1 MVETKSTNMP
11 KVSII
16 VPVYNVEAY
25 IHRCIDSILAQTFT
39 DWELLLIDD
48 GSPDRSGE
56 ICDEYAQK
64 DKRIRVFHKNNGGVS
79 SARNLGLN
87 NACGDWTTFVDSD
100 DFLDRTSLSKMFG
113 LTNHYDSDLF
123 CFKYRISNGVKCNKS
138 LNDCELEKTTVSKIS
153 KDTMIKDILTY
164 QTNCG
169 PFAKL
174 FRTEKLKKHSF
185 DETLKIGEDLLLNL
199 TYISDLQKSIIYSE
213 TSVYNYFMNTQSV
226 MHSKNL
232 TGEYAMLSKK
242 VARFFASDTIY
253 AKHINIFKMI
263 NLFQSYATRCKCP
276 SYTDTELM
284 RSWNNEVL
292 TQDINPILF
301 QFMKDSRVTYLLA
314 WGRLKFK
321 YIKHHVKV
329 VLLKI
334 V

>member
-1 MVETKSTNMP
+1 MP

-16 VPVYNVEAY
+16 VPVYKVETY
-25 IHRCIDSILAQTFT
+25 LHRCIDSIFAQTFT

-64 DKRIRVFHKNNGGVS
+64 DKRIRVFHKKNGGVS

-100 DFLDRTSLSKMFG
+100 DFLDSTSLSKMLD
-113 LTNHYDSDLF
+113 LTKHYDSDLF
-123 CFKYRISNGVKCNKS
+123 CFKFRISNGLKCDTF
-138 LNDCELEKTTVSKIS
+138 LNDSDLEKTAISKIS
-153 KDTMIKDILTY
+153 KDTMIKKILTY

-169 PFAKL
+169 PCAKL
-174 FRTEKLKKHSF
+174 FKTEKLKNYSF
-185 DETLKIGEDLLLNL
+185 DETLRIGEDLLLNL
-199 TYISDLQKSIIYSE
+199 SYISDLPKSIIYSE
-213 TSVYNYFMNTQSV
+213 TSVYNYFMNPQSV

-232 TGEYAMLSKK
+232 TGEYAMLSEK

-263 NLFQSYATRCKCP
+263 NLFQSYATICKCP

-292 TQDINPILF
+292 TQDINPVLF

-321 YIKHHVKV
+321 YIKHQVKV

>member
-1 MVETKSTNMP
+1 MP

-25 IHRCIDSILAQTFT
+25 LHRCIDSILAQTFT

-56 ICDEYAQK
+56 ICDEYALK
-64 DKRIRVFHKNNGGVS
+64 DKRIRVFHKKNGGVS
-79 SARNLGLN
+79 SARNFGLN

-100 DFLDRTSLSKMFG
+100 DFLDRTSLSKMLD

-123 CFKYRISNGVKCNKS
+123 CFKFRISNGLKCDTF
-138 LNDCELEKTTVSKIS
+138 LNDSDLEKTAISKIS
-153 KDTMIKDILTY
+153 KDTMIKKILTY

-169 PFAKL
+169 PCAKL
-174 FRTEKLKKHSF
+174 FRTEKLKKHRF
-185 DETLKIGEDLLLNL
+185 DETLRIGEDLLLNIS
-199 TYISDLQKSIIYSE
+199 YISNLQKPIIQSNVC
-213 TSVYNYFMNTQSV
+213 VYNYYMNPQSV

-232 TGEYAMLSKK
+232 TGEYAMLSEK
-242 VARFFASDTIY
+242 VARFFASDAIY

-321 YIKHHVKV
+321 YIKHQVKV

>member
-1 MVETKSTNMP
+1 MP

-25 IHRCIDSILAQTFT
+25 LHRCIDSILAQTFT

-100 DFLDRTSLSKMFG
+100 DFLDRTSLSKMFS

-123 CFKYRISNGVKCNKS
+123 CFKFRISNGLKCDKL
-138 LNDCELEKTTVSKIS
+138 LNDSDLEKTTISQIS
-153 KDTMIKDILTY
+153 KDTMIKKILTY
-164 QTNCG
+164 QTDCG
-169 PFAKL
+169 PCAKL
-174 FRTEKLKKHSF
+174 FRTEKLKLYRF
-185 DETLKIGEDLLLNL
+185 DETLRIGEDLLLNL
-199 TYISDLQKSIIYSE
+199 SYICDEQKPIIYSE

-232 TGEYAMLSKK
+232 TVEYAMLSEK
-242 VARFFASDTIY
+242 VARFFDSDTIY

-276 SYTDTELM
+276 SYADTELM

-292 TQDINPILF
+292 IQDINPILF
-301 QFMKDSRVTYLLA
+301 QFMKDAKVAYLLA
-314 WGRLKFK
+314 WSRLKFK
-321 YIKHHVKV
+321 YIKHQVKV
-329 VLLKI
+329 TLLKI

>member
-1 MVETKSTNMP
+1 MP

-16 VPVYNVEAY
+16 VPVYKAEAY
-25 IHRCIDSILAQTFT
+25 LHRCVDSILAQTFT
-39 DWELLLIDD
+39 DFELLLIDD
-48 GSPDRSGE
+48 GSPDKSGE
-56 ICDEYAQK
+56 ICDVYAQK
-64 DKRIRVFHKNNGGVS
+64 DNRVRVIHKENGGVS
-79 SARNLGLN
+79 SARNIGLN

-100 DFLDRTSLSKMFG
+100 DFLDISSLEIMYE
-113 LTNHYDSDLF
+113 LTNRYDSDLY
-123 CFKYRISNGVKCNKS
+123 CFKYRITNEYNIGTNKQEYQNSTICNM
-138 LNDCELEKTTVSKIS
+138 S
-153 KDTMIKDILTY
+153 KDSMIKKILTY

-169 PFAKL
+169 PYSKL
-174 FRTEKLKKHSF
+174 FRTEKLKKHRF
-185 DETLKIGEDLLLNL
+185 DETLRIGEDLLLNIS
-199 TYISDLQKSIIYSE
+199 YISNLQKPIIQSNVC
-213 TSVYNYFMNTQSV
+213 VYNYYMNPQSV

-232 TGEYAMLSKK
+232 TGEYAMLSEK
-242 VARFFASDTIY
+242 VARFFASDAIY

-321 YIKHHVKV
+321 YIKHQVKV

>member
-1 MVETKSTNMP
+1 MP

-16 VPVYNVEAY
+16 VPVYKAEAY
-25 IHRCIDSILAQTFT
+25 LHRCVDSILAQTFT
-39 DWELLLIDD
+39 DFELLLIDD
-48 GSPDRSGE
+48 GSPDKSGE
-56 ICDEYAQK
+56 ICDVYAQK
-64 DKRIRVFHKNNGGVS
+64 DNRVRVIHKENGGVS
-79 SARNLGLN
+79 SARNIGLN

-100 DFLDRTSLSKMFG
+100 DFLDISSLEIMYE
-113 LTNHYDSDLF
+113 LTNRYDSDLY
-123 CFKYRISNGVKCNKS
+123 CFKYRITNEYNIGTNKQEYQNSTICNM
-138 LNDCELEKTTVSKIS
+138 S
-153 KDTMIKDILTY
+153 KDSMIKKILTY

-169 PFAKL
+169 PWAKL
-174 FRTEKLKKHSF
+174 FKTEKLKNYSF
-185 DETLKIGEDLLLNL
+185 DETLRIGEDLLLNL
-199 TYISDLQKSIIYSE
+199 SYISDLQKSIIYSE

-226 MHSKNL
+226 MHSKKL
-232 TGEYAMLSKK
+232 TGEYAMLSEK
-242 VARFFASDTIY
+242 VARFFASDAIY

-314 WGRLKFK
+314 WSRLKFK
-321 YIKHHVKV
+321 YLKHQVKV

>member
-1 MVETKSTNMP
+1 MP

-16 VPVYNVEAY
+16 VPVYKVETY
-25 IHRCIDSILAQTFT
+25 LHRCIDSIFAQTFT

-64 DKRIRVFHKNNGGVS
+64 DKRIRVFHKKNGGVS

-100 DFLDRTSLSKMFG
+100 DFLDSTSLSKMLD
-113 LTNHYDSDLF
+113 LTKHYDSDLF
-123 CFKYRISNGVKCNKS
+123 CFKFRISNGLKCDTF
-138 LNDCELEKTTVSKIS
+138 LNDSDLEKTAISKIS
-153 KDTMIKDILTY
+153 KDTMIKKILTY

-169 PFAKL
+169 PWAKL
-174 FRTEKLKKHSF
+174 FKTEKLKKHRF
-185 DETLKIGEDLLLNL
+185 DETLRIGEDLLLNIS
-199 TYISDLQKSIIYSE
+199 YISNLQKPIIQSNVC
-213 TSVYNYFMNTQSV
+213 VYNYYMNPQSV

-232 TGEYAMLSKK
+232 TGEYAMLSEK
-242 VARFFASDTIY
+242 VARFFASDAIY

-321 YIKHHVKV
+321 YIKHQVKV

>member
-1 MVETKSTNMP
+1 MP

-25 IHRCIDSILAQTFT
+25 LHRCIDSILAQTFT

-100 DFLDRTSLSKMFG
+100 DFLDRTSLSKMFS

-123 CFKYRISNGVKCNKS
+123 CFIFRISNGLKCDKL
-138 LNDCELEKTTVSKIS
+138 LNDSDLEKTTISQIS
-153 KDTMIKDILTY
+153 KDTMIKKILTY
-164 QTNCG
+164 QTDCG
-169 PFAKL
+169 PCAKL
-174 FRTEKLKKHSF
+174 FRTEKLKLYRF
-185 DETLKIGEDLLLNL
+185 DETLRIGEDLLLNL
-199 TYISDLQKSIIYSE
+199 SYICDEQKPIIYSE

-232 TGEYAMLSKK
+232 TVEYAMLSEK
-242 VARFFASDTIY
+242 VARFFDSDTIY

-276 SYTDTELM
+276 SYADTELM

-292 TQDINPILF
+292 IQDINPILF
-301 QFMKDSRVTYLLA
+301 QFMKDAKVAYLLA
-314 WGRLKFK
+314 WSRLKFK
-321 YIKHHVKV
+321 YIKHQVKV
-329 VLLKI
+329 TLLKI

>member
-1 MVETKSTNMP
+1 MP

-16 VPVYNVEAY
+16 VPVYKAEAY
-25 IHRCIDSILAQTFT
+25 LHRCVDSILAQTFT
-39 DWELLLIDD
+39 DFELLLIDD
-48 GSPDRSGE
+48 GSPDKSGE
-56 ICDEYAQK
+56 ICDVYAQK
-64 DKRIRVFHKNNGGVS
+64 DNRVRVIHKENGGVS
-79 SARNLGLN
+79 SARNIGLN

-100 DFLDRTSLSKMFG
+100 DFLDISSLEIMYE
-113 LTNHYDSDLF
+113 LTNRYDSDLY
-123 CFKYRISNGVKCNKS
+123 CFKYRITNEYNIGTNKQEYQNSTICNM
-138 LNDCELEKTTVSKIS
+138 S
-153 KDTMIKDILTY
+153 KDSMIKKILTY

-169 PFAKL
+169 PCAKL
-174 FRTEKLKKHSF
+174 FKTEKLKNYSF
-185 DETLKIGEDLLLNL
+185 DETLRIGEDLLLNL
-199 TYISDLQKSIIYSE
+199 SYISDLQKSIIYSE

-232 TGEYAMLSKK
+232 TGEYAMLSEK
-242 VARFFASDTIY
+242 VARFFASDAIY

-321 YIKHHVKV
+321 YIKHQVKV

>member
-1 MVETKSTNMP
+1 MP

-16 VPVYNVEAY
+16 VPVYKVEAY
-25 IHRCIDSILAQTFT
+25 LHRCIDSIFAQTFT

-64 DKRIRVFHKNNGGVS
+64 DKRIRVFHKKNGGVS
-79 SARNLGLN
+79 SARNFGLN

-100 DFLDRTSLSKMFG
+100 DFLDSTSLSKMLD

-123 CFKYRISNGVKCNKS
+123 CFNFRISNGLKCDTF
-138 LNDCELEKTTVSKIS
+138 LNDSDIEKTAISIIS
-153 KDTMIKDILTY
+153 KDTMIKKILTY

-169 PFAKL
+169 PFSKL
-174 FRTEKLKKHSF
+174 FRTEKLKNYSF
-185 DETLKIGEDLLLNL
+185 DETLRIGEDLLLNL
-199 TYISDLQKSIIYSE
+199 SYISDLQKSLIYSE

-232 TGEYAMLSKK
+232 TVEYAMLSEK

-276 SYTDTELM
+276 SYADTELM

-321 YIKHHVKV
+321 YIKHQVKV